1 MDSDQALALLRARNR
16 YVRELPSGL
25 WVRIALPGTAELLAS
40 GEVPM
45 PVLREMARQSAE
57 KSSSNGD
64 GPNAEPEALPTPE
77 TDEVLDRNLE
87 MIAESNRYRRMIVQR
102 SLRGIAPTEDEL
114 ENEDVRYPLEVID
127 ELDQADFE
135 RIFLWG
141 DRQEPI
147 DPKAATPVSET

>member
-16 YVRELPSGL
+16 YVRQLPSGL
-25 WVRIALPGTAELLAS
+25 WARIALPGTAELLAS

-57 KSSSNGD
+57 KTASNGD
-64 GPNAEPEALPTPE
+64 GPDETPPEPE

-114 ENEDVRYPLEVID
+114 GDDDVRYPYEVID

-135 RIFLWG
+135 RVFLWG

-147 DPKAATPVSET
+147 DPKAETPATET